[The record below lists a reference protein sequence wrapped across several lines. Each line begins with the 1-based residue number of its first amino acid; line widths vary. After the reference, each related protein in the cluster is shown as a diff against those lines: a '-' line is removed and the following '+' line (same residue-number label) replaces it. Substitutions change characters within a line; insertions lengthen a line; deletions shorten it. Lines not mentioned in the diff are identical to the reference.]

1 MEKETVMSIEEHN
14 FKLAMQLLDKILDG
28 VVCGEDLAR
37 FTGLSNEECQI
48 IISEYY
54 KLRNAT

>member
-1 MEKETVMSIEEHN
+1 MSIEEHN